1 MHASTSHLRS
11 LCLSWLASLLAAVA
25 ANASLAADKVGRNKS
40 SQFRHQPNVT
50 LLPEPRKALFRPTA
64 TASLSCCSCLSW
76 LVTLVAA
83 NAGLAA
89 EFELNGHK
97 FTVPE
102 GFTVEHVAGS
112 PLVDR
117 PVNADFDERGRLY
130 VTDSSGSNEPVEV
143 QREKRPHR
151 IVRLEDTDGD
161 GVFDKST
168 VFADKLMFPEG
179 ALWFDG
185 SLYVAAPPEIWKF
198 TDADDDGIAEQREVW
213 FDGKTLT
220 HCANDLHG
228 PYLGPDGWMYWCKG
242 AFAEQTYERP
252 GKTPWTTKAAHIFRR
267 RPEGGPLEHVMT
279 GGMDNPVEV
288 VFTPGG
294 ERIFS
299 TTFLVQPNQ
308 GQRDG
313 LIHAVYGGVYGK
325 DHGALGNHPRT
336 GELMPVLAHLG
347 AAAPCGLARLESGGL
362 GHDFQDNLLACLFNM
377 HKVTRH
383 VLTRQGATFASET
396 SDLLV
401 SDNLDFHPTDV
412 LEDADGSVLVVD
424 TGGWFRLCCPTSQLE
439 KADVLG
445 GIYRIRRADAQPIDD
460 PRGGQIDWSA
470 LSDDALAEL
479 LNDERFAV
487 RNQARQQIGK
497 RGPTAIDALTRVL
510 TSSNDAQH
518 RLQAVWALTWID
530 DSQARTAVR
539 TALADRHETV
549 RQAAL
554 HSISVHRDKPAAEKV
569 AGMLRAFSIQN
580 RRAAAE
586 ALGRIGSRSD
596 IGKLLRAAGRG
607 DRFLEHSLIFAA
619 MELDDPGEVRKFV
632 GASRERIARAALI
645 ALDQMEGADHLL
657 PADIQPLLTSHNEL
671 LNETAWWLAENHPD
685 WGDIV
690 VDALSYELR
699 RSPKYPRGIARL
711 GERLARFASS
721 EAVQQIMADALRDP
735 EADDAL
741 RLTLLNAMA
750 ASRQKP
756 LPAAWV
762 APLHEQLSG
771 SRNLLRAVL
780 TALTALSD
788 GKLDEQT
795 IAQLQKI
802 AGDEQ
807 MDAELRLR
815 SLNLLPADSREISPA
830 TLEFVCSQLTVE
842 SSVTSRAL
850 AVDLLTSTPLNAEKL
865 QRVARQLPRTGTM
878 ELQPLMAMFAKSRDA
893 GVGLALV
900 TALLDAP
907 AATSLFPDRLQEQ
920 LSGFG
925 EAVAAQAEPL
935 MKRIEQENQSKLQ
948 RVAEILALLPQAD
961 VRRGLRVFQSTQASC
976 IACHRRGYLGGDI
989 GPDLNRIGQVRR
1001 ERDLLESI
1009 LFPSLSFVRGYEPV
1023 VIATDDGRVFHGA
1036 VRDET
1041 DSTITLQLDTQKS
1054 VEIDKSSIEER
1065 QAGTVSIMPAG
1076 LEKQLTPQELADLV
1090 KYLKEG

>member
-1 MHASTSHLRS
+1 MSA
-11 LCLSWLASLLAAVA
+11 
-25 ANASLAADKVGRNKS
+25 LAAD
-40 SQFRHQPNVT
+40 
-50 LLPEPRKALFRPTA
+50 
-64 TASLSCCSCLSW
+64 AS
-76 LVTLVAA
+76 
-83 NAGLAA
+83 LAA
-89 EFELNGHK
+89 EFELHGHK

-102 GFTVEHVAGS
+102 GFTVEHIAGS

-117 PVNADFDERGRLY
+117 PVSADFDERGRLY

-228 PYLGPDGWMYWCKG
+228 PYLGPDGWLYWCKG
-242 AFAEQTYERP
+242 AFAEQTHERP

-279 GGMDNPVEV
+279 GGMDNPIEV

-313 LIHAVYGGVYGK
+313 LLHAVYGGVYGK
-325 DHGALGNHPRT
+325 DHGALGKHSRT

-347 AAAPCGLARLESGGL
+347 AAAPCGLARLESDGL
-362 GHDFQDNLLACLFNM
+362 GTAYQNNVLACLFNM

-383 VLTRQGATFASET
+383 LLTKSGATFVSDT

-445 GIYRIRRADAQPIDD
+445 GIYRIRRAASVPIKD
-460 PRGGQIDWSA
+460 PRGGQIDWNAQSE
-470 LSDDALAEL
+470 DALVEL

-487 RNQARQQIGK
+487 RNQARQRMGR
-497 RGPTAIDALTRVL
+497 RGPAVIGALTQVL
-510 TSSNDAQH
+510 TSSNDPHH

-530 DSQARTAVR
+530 DTLARAAVR
-539 TALADRHETV
+539 DALADPDETV

-554 HSISVHRDKPAAEKV
+554 HSISVRKDERAAGQLAAMLEQGPAH
-569 AGMLRAFSIQN
+569 N

-586 ALGRIGSRSD
+586 ALGRVGSPND
-596 IGKLLRAAGRG
+596 ISKLFAAVQSATVADGD
-607 DRFLEHSLIFAA
+607 DRFLEHSLIYAA
-619 MELDDPGEVRKFV
+619 MELNDPAALRQFI
-632 GASRERIARAALI
+632 AADSDRIRRAALI
-645 ALDQMEGADHLL
+645 ALDQMEGGDHLL

-671 LNETAWWLAENHPD
+671 LNETAWWLAEQHAD

-690 VDALSYELR
+690 VDALTHELR
-699 RSPKYPRGIARL
+699 RSPQYPRSLKRL
-711 GERLARFASS
+711 GDRLGRFATAV
-721 EAVQQIMADALRDP
+721 AVQRLMADALRNP
-735 EADDAL
+735 EAEDAL
-741 RLTLLNAMA
+741 RLTVLDAMA

-756 LPAAWV
+756 LPAAWSQAIADQLAGSNEV
-762 APLHEQLSG
+762 IRASLAVLNQLSDRKLSG
-771 SRNLLRAVL
+771 NTASRLHSL
-780 TALTALSD
+780 
-788 GKLDEQT
+788 
-795 IAQLQKI
+795 
-802 AGDEQ
+802 AGDQQ
-807 MDAELRLR
+807 MEAEIRLR
-815 SLNLLPADSREISPA
+815 SLSVLPAELRGFTPAILELICAEIS
-830 TLEFVCSQLTVE
+830 VE
-842 SSVTSRAL
+842 STVTNRSL
-850 AVDLLTSTPLNAEKL
+850 AVDILTSTPLDSKQL
-865 QRVARQLPRTGTM
+865 KRVADELPKIGAM
-878 ELQPLMAMFAKSRDA
+878 ELQPLMAVFSKSTDST
-893 GVGLALV
+893 VGAALV
-900 TALLDAP
+900 TALLNAP

-925 EAVAAQAEPL
+925 DAIAAQAEPL
-935 MKRIEQENQSKLQ
+935 MKRIAQENQSKLL
-948 RVAEILALLPQAD
+948 RVEEILALLPEAD
-961 VRRGLRVFQSTQASC
+961 QRRGLQVFQSTKASC

-989 GPDLNRIGQVRR
+989 GPDLNRIGQIRT
-1001 ERDLLESI
+1001 ERVLLESI
-1009 LFPSLSFVRGYEPV
+1009 LFPSLTFVRSYEPV
-1023 VIATDDGRVFHGA
+1023 TIATNDGRVFNG
-1036 VRDET
+1036 VIRDET
-1041 DSTITLQLDTQKS
+1041 DDTITLQIDAQKS
-1054 VEIDKSSIEER
+1054 LQLAKAAIEER
-1065 QAGTVSIMPAG
+1065 QPGTVSIMPEG
-1076 LEKQLTPQELADLV
+1076 LEKQLTPQDLADLV